1 MSNLHEYIKLK
12 KLSNNDIS
20 KALGYSPEHISR
32 ILSGATTLNHKFLG
46 KFKEAYPDFDNNI
59 NPLISENIPI
69 LHDNQLREPG
79 TSQYSN
85 SSLIKQVPFSDFME
99 TDFLPIEAQAGYLDG
114 LETQDMP
121 KLETMLISKE
131 FEKGNYLVVEINGDS
146 MDDGSKRS
154 IVDGDRV
161 LVKELDRVHWKNKL
175 HFKQNLFVIMSNE
188 GIVCKQIIA
197 HDVANGLI
205 TCHSWNQF
213 YKDYVIALE
222 SVYKLF
228 YIKKMVERRIKF

>member
-1 MSNLHEYIKLK
+1 MFDLEGLLKFAKLK
-12 KLSNNDIS
+12 QNQFGEIIGVSDSAVTKVKQGKMNLPDDWRIKIKEKLGIDPSQFDEFNYIS
-20 KALGYSPEHISR
+20 P
-32 ILSGATTLNHKFLG
+32 
-46 KFKEAYPDFDNNI
+46 
-59 NPLISENIPI
+59 
-69 LHDNQLREPG
+69 DNQLREPG

-121 KLETMLISKE
+121 KLETMLIPKE

-188 GIVCKQIIA
+188 GIVCKQI
-197 HDVANGLI
+197 
-205 TCHSWNQF
+205 T
-213 YKDYVIALE
+213 
-222 SVYKLF
+222 
-228 YIKKMVERRIKF
+228 